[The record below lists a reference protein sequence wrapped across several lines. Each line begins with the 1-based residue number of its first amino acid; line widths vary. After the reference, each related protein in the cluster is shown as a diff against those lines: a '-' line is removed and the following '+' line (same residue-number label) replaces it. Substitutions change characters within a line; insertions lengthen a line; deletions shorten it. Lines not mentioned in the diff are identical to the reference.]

1 MNKCYIIFIQLMNVF
16 DLISLQKEKE
26 LIEYIKREKDDI
38 LNEIE
43 ENDYNGK

>member
-1 MNKCYIIFIQLMNVF
+1 MNVF

-26 LIEYIKREKDDI
+26 LIEYIKREKDDV

>member
-1 MNKCYIIFIQLMNVF
+1 MNVF

-26 LIEYIKREKDDI
+26 LIEYIKREKDDV

-43 ENDYNGK
+43 ENAYNGK

>member
-26 LIEYIKREKDDI
+26 LIEYIKSSKDDI